1 MNWEKIKV
9 KQYYEIVEILTE
21 ENDPYALNAELIRCI
36 WGVNVEDI
44 PYVRLHQYCKEMQDE
59 VIQENNVLSIVRKM
73 KEA

>member
-36 WGVNVEDI
+36 WGVNVEG
-44 PYVRLHQYCKEMQDE
+44 YSLC
-59 VIQENNVLSIVRKM
+59 
-73 KEA
+73 